1 MPRAV
6 TKKRREWILSR
17 SEEQVSTKSGW
28 EGSLAENGYMPFSHR
43 LAMLGKGSGL
53 PYCPQEK
60 TELGIFIMVSPNLK
74 ILI

>member
-1 MPRAV
+1 M
-6 TKKRREWILSR
+6 
-17 SEEQVSTKSGW
+17 STKSGW
-28 EGSLAENGYMPFSHR
+28 ERSLAENGYMPFSHR